1 MENLFSIQQ
10 VASMTGLSTHTL
22 RYYEKIGLIKNVQ
35 RDQTGYRQY
44 TDFDLAWIQ
53 FLIRLRVTGMPML
66 KMKQFSDLRQKGDS
80 TITARKELLE
90 EHYKDVLGKIE
101 ELELNSQRI
110 EEKIAHYKKLETVDN
125 NYKKDLETHL
135 SRSFL

>member
-66 KMKQFSDLRQKGDS
+66 KMKQFSDLRQKGES

-101 ELELNSQRI
+101 ELELNSHRI
-110 EEKIAHYKKLETVDN
+110 EEKIAHYKKLETVKN
-125 NYKKDLETHL
+125 QQ
-135 SRSFL
+135 S

>member
-22 RYYEKIGLIKNVQ
+22 RYYEKIELIKNVQ

-66 KMKQFSDLRQKGDS
+66 KMKQFSDLRQKGES

-110 EEKIAHYKKLETVDN
+110 EEKIAHYKKLETAE
-125 NYKKDLETHL
+125 KQQ
-135 SRSFL
+135 F

>member
-66 KMKQFSDLRQKGDS
+66 KMKQFSDLRQKGES

-110 EEKIAHYKKLETVDN
+110 EEKIAHYKKLETVEN
-125 NYKKDLETHL
+125 QQ
-135 SRSFL
+135 S

>member
-35 RDQTGYRQY
+35 RNQTGYRQY
-44 TDFDLAWIQ
+44 TDVDLAWIQ

-101 ELELNSQRI
+101 ELELNSHRI
-110 EEKIAHYKKLETVDN
+110 EEKIAHYKKLETVEN
-125 NYKKDLETHL
+125 QQ
-135 SRSFL
+135 S

>member
-35 RDQTGYRQY
+35 RAQTGYRQY
-44 TDFDLAWIQ
+44 TDVDLAWIQ

-90 EHYKDVLGKIE
+90 KHYKDVLGKIE

-110 EEKIAHYKKLETVDN
+110 EEKIAHYKKLETVEN
-125 NYKKDLETHL
+125 QQ
-135 SRSFL
+135 S

>member
-10 VASMTGLSTHTL
+10 IASMTGLSTHTL

-35 RDQTGYRQY
+35 RAQTGYRQY
-44 TDFDLAWIQ
+44 TDVDLAWIQ

-110 EEKIAHYKKLETVDN
+110 EEKIAHYKKLETVEN
-125 NYKKDLETHL
+125 QQ
-135 SRSFL
+135 S

>member
-44 TDFDLAWIQ
+44 TDVDLAWIQ

-110 EEKIAHYKKLETVDN
+110 EEKIAHYKKLETVEN
-125 NYKKDLETHL
+125 QQ
-135 SRSFL
+135 S

>member
-10 VASMTGLSTHTL
+10 IASMTGLSTHTL

-35 RDQTGYRQY
+35 RAQTGYRQY

-66 KMKQFSDLRQKGDS
+66 KMKQFSDLRQKGES

-101 ELELNSQRI
+101 ELELNSHKI
-110 EEKIAHYKKLETVDN
+110 EEKIAHYKKLETVEN
-125 NYKKDLETHL
+125 QQ
-135 SRSFL
+135 S

>member
-80 TITARKELLE
+80 TIKARKELLE

-101 ELELNSQRI
+101 ELELNSHRI
-110 EEKIAHYKKLETVDN
+110 EEKIAHYKKLETVEN
-125 NYKKDLETHL
+125 QQ
-135 SRSFL
+135 S

>member
-10 VASMTGLSTHTL
+10 VASMTGLSTYTL

-44 TDFDLAWIQ
+44 TDVDLAWIQ

-110 EEKIAHYKKLETVDN
+110 EEKIAHYKKLEIAE
-125 NYKKDLETHL
+125 KQQP
-135 SRSFL
+135 

>member
-44 TDFDLAWIQ
+44 TNFDLAWIQ

-90 EHYKDVLGKIE
+90 EHYKDVLGKIK

-110 EEKIAHYKKLETVDN
+110 EEKIVHYKKLETVEN
-125 NYKKDLETHL
+125 QQ
-135 SRSFL
+135 S

>member
-1 MENLFSIQQ
+1 MENLFIIQQ
-10 VASMTGLSTHTL
+10 IASMTGLSTHTL

-35 RDQTGYRQY
+35 RAQTGYRQY

-66 KMKQFSDLRQKGDS
+66 KMKQFSDLRQKGES

-101 ELELNSQRI
+101 ELELNSHKI
-110 EEKIAHYKKLETVDN
+110 EEKIAHYKKLETVEN
-125 NYKKDLETHL
+125 QQ
-135 SRSFL
+135 S

>member
-22 RYYEKIGLIKNVQ
+22 RYYEKIGLIENVQ

-44 TDFDLAWIQ
+44 TDVDLAWIQ

-110 EEKIAHYKKLETVDN
+110 EEKIAHYKKLETVEN
-125 NYKKDLETHL
+125 QQP
-135 SRSFL
+135 

>member
-10 VASMTGLSTHTL
+10 IASMTGLSTHTL

-44 TDFDLAWIQ
+44 TDVDLAWIQ

-66 KMKQFSDLRQKGDS
+66 KMKQFSDLRQKGES

-90 EHYKDVLGKIE
+90 EHYNDVLGKIE
-101 ELELNSQRI
+101 ELELNSHKI
-110 EEKIAHYKKLETVDN
+110 EEKIAHYKKLETVKN
-125 NYKKDLETHL
+125 QQ
-135 SRSFL
+135 S

>member
-44 TDFDLAWIQ
+44 TDVDLAWIQ

-66 KMKQFSDLRQKGDS
+66 KMKQFSDLRQKGES

-101 ELELNSQRI
+101 ELELNSHRI
-110 EEKIAHYKKLETVDN
+110 EKKIAHYKKLETVKN
-125 NYKKDLETHL
+125 QQ
-135 SRSFL
+135 S

>member
-35 RDQTGYRQY
+35 RAQTGYRQY
-44 TDFDLAWIQ
+44 TDVDLAWIQ

-66 KMKQFSDLRQKGDS
+66 KMKQFSDLRQKGES

-90 EHYKDVLGKIE
+90 EHYNDVLGKIE
-101 ELELNSQRI
+101 ELELNSHKI
-110 EEKIAHYKKLETVDN
+110 EEKIAHYKKLETVEN
-125 NYKKDLETHL
+125 QQ
-135 SRSFL
+135 S

>member
-110 EEKIAHYKKLETVDN
+110 EEKIAHYKKLETVEN
-125 NYKKDLETHL
+125 QQ
-135 SRSFL
+135 S

>member
-35 RDQTGYRQY
+35 RTQTGYRQY
-44 TDFDLAWIQ
+44 TDVDLAWIQ

-110 EEKIAHYKKLETVDN
+110 EEKIAHYKKLETVEN
-125 NYKKDLETHL
+125 QQ
-135 SRSFL
+135 S

>member
-10 VASMTGLSTHTL
+10 VASMTGLSTYTL

-35 RDQTGYRQY
+35 RYQTGYRQY

-66 KMKQFSDLRQKGDS
+66 KMKQFSDLRQKGES

-110 EEKIAHYKKLETVDN
+110 KEKIAHYKKLETVEN
-125 NYKKDLETHL
+125 QQP
-135 SRSFL
+135 

>member
-10 VASMTGLSTHTL
+10 VAKMTGLSTHTL

-44 TDFDLAWIQ
+44 TDVDLAWIQ

-66 KMKQFSDLRQKGDS
+66 KMKQFSDLRQKGES

-90 EHYKDVLGKIE
+90 EHYNDVLGKIE
-101 ELELNSQRI
+101 ELELNSHKI
-110 EEKIAHYKKLETVDN
+110 EEKIAHYKKLETVEN
-125 NYKKDLETHL
+125 QQ
-135 SRSFL
+135 S

>member
-35 RDQTGYRQY
+35 RVQTGYRQY
-44 TDFDLAWIQ
+44 TDVDLAWIQ

-110 EEKIAHYKKLETVDN
+110 EEKIAHYKKLETVEN
-125 NYKKDLETHL
+125 QQ
-135 SRSFL
+135 S

>member
-10 VASMTGLSTHTL
+10 VAKMTGLSTHTL

-44 TDFDLAWIQ
+44 TDVDLAWIQ
-53 FLIRLRVTGMPML
+53 FSIRLRVTGMPML
-66 KMKQFSDLRQKGDS
+66 KMKQFSDLRQKGES

-90 EHYKDVLGKIE
+90 EHYNDVLGKIE
-101 ELELNSQRI
+101 ELELNSHKI
-110 EEKIAHYKKLETVDN
+110 EEKIAHYKKLETVEN
-125 NYKKDLETHL
+125 Q
-135 SRSFL
+135 

>member
-1 MENLFSIQQ
+1 MENLLSIQQ

-44 TDFDLAWIQ
+44 TDVDLAWIQ

-110 EEKIAHYKKLETVDN
+110 EEKIAHYKKLEIAE
-125 NYKKDLETHL
+125 KQQ
-135 SRSFL
+135 S

>member
-44 TDFDLAWIQ
+44 TDVDLAWIQ

-66 KMKQFSDLRQKGDS
+66 KMKQFSDLRQKGES

-110 EEKIAHYKKLETVDN
+110 EEKIAHYKKLETVKN
-125 NYKKDLETHL
+125 QQ
-135 SRSFL
+135 S

>member
-35 RDQTGYRQY
+35 RAQTGYRQY
-44 TDFDLAWIQ
+44 TDVDLAWIQ

-90 EHYKDVLGKIE
+90 HYKDVLGKIE

-110 EEKIAHYKKLETVDN
+110 EEKIAHYKKLETVEN
-125 NYKKDLETHL
+125 QQ
-135 SRSFL
+135 S

>member
-10 VASMTGLSTHTL
+10 IASMTGLSTHTL
-22 RYYEKIGLIKNVQ
+22 CYYEKIGLIKNVQ
-35 RDQTGYRQY
+35 RAQTGYRQY

-66 KMKQFSDLRQKGDS
+66 KMKQFSDLRQKGES

-101 ELELNSQRI
+101 ELELNAHRI
-110 EEKIAHYKKLETVDN
+110 EEKIAHYKKLETVEN
-125 NYKKDLETHL
+125 QQ
-135 SRSFL
+135 S

>member
-35 RDQTGYRQY
+35 RAQTGYRQY
-44 TDFDLAWIQ
+44 TDVDLAWIQ

-110 EEKIAHYKKLETVDN
+110 EEKIAHYKKLETVEN
-125 NYKKDLETHL
+125 KQ
-135 SRSFL
+135 S

>member
-35 RDQTGYRQY
+35 RAQTGYRQY

-66 KMKQFSDLRQKGDS
+66 KMKQFSDLRQKGES

-101 ELELNSQRI
+101 ELELNSHRI
-110 EEKIAHYKKLETVDN
+110 EEKIAHYKKLETVEN
-125 NYKKDLETHL
+125 
-135 SRSFL
+135 

>member
-22 RYYEKIGLIKNVQ
+22 RYYEKIGLIENVQ

-44 TDFDLAWIQ
+44 TDVDLAWIQ

-66 KMKQFSDLRQKGDS
+66 KTKQFSDLRQKGDS

-110 EEKIAHYKKLETVDN
+110 KEKIAHYKKLETVEN
-125 NYKKDLETHL
+125 QQP
-135 SRSFL
+135 

>member
-35 RDQTGYRQY
+35 RAQTGYRQY

-66 KMKQFSDLRQKGDS
+66 KMKQFSDLRQKGES

-90 EHYKDVLGKIE
+90 EHYNDVLGKIE
-101 ELELNSQRI
+101 ELELNAHRI
-110 EEKIAHYKKLETVDN
+110 EEKIAHYKKLETVEN
-125 NYKKDLETHL
+125 QQ
-135 SRSFL
+135 S

>member
-10 VASMTGLSTHTL
+10 IASMTGLSTHTL

-35 RDQTGYRQY
+35 RAQTGYRQY

-66 KMKQFSDLRQKGDS
+66 KMKQFSDLRQKGES

-101 ELELNSQRI
+101 ELELNSHRI
-110 EEKIAHYKKLETVDN
+110 EEKIAHYKKLETVEN
-125 NYKKDLETHL
+125 QQ
-135 SRSFL
+135 S

>member
-66 KMKQFSDLRQKGDS
+66 KMKQFSDLRQQGDS

-101 ELELNSQRI
+101 ELELNSERI
-110 EEKIAHYKKLETVDN
+110 EEKIAHYKKLETVEN
-125 NYKKDLETHL
+125 QQ
-135 SRSFL
+135 S

>member
-10 VASMTGLSTHTL
+10 IASMTGLSTHTL

-44 TDFDLAWIQ
+44 TDADLAWIQ

-66 KMKQFSDLRQKGDS
+66 KMKQFSDLRQKGES

-90 EHYKDVLGKIE
+90 EHYNDVLGKIE
-101 ELELNSQRI
+101 ELELNSHKI
-110 EEKIAHYKKLETVDN
+110 EEKIAHYKKLETVEN
-125 NYKKDLETHL
+125 QQ
-135 SRSFL
+135 S

>member
-44 TDFDLAWIQ
+44 TDVDLAWIQ

-90 EHYKDVLGKIE
+90 EHYKDVLGEIE

-110 EEKIAHYKKLETVDN
+110 EEKIAHYKKLETVEN
-125 NYKKDLETHL
+125 QQ
-135 SRSFL
+135 S

>member
-10 VASMTGLSTHTL
+10 IASMTGLSTHTL

-35 RDQTGYRQY
+35 RAQTGYRQY
-44 TDFDLAWIQ
+44 TDVDLAWIQ

-66 KMKQFSDLRQKGDS
+66 KMKQFSDLRQKGES

-90 EHYKDVLGKIE
+90 EHYNDVLGKIE
-101 ELELNSQRI
+101 ELELNSHKI
-110 EEKIAHYKKLETVDN
+110 EEKIAHYKKLETVEN
-125 NYKKDLETHL
+125 QQ
-135 SRSFL
+135 S

>member
-44 TDFDLAWIQ
+44 TDVDLAWIQ

-66 KMKQFSDLRQKGDS
+66 KMKQFSDLRQKGES

-101 ELELNSQRI
+101 ELELNSHRI
-110 EEKIAHYKKLETVDN
+110 EEKIAHYKKLETVKN
-125 NYKKDLETHL
+125 QQ
-135 SRSFL
+135 S

>member
-1 MENLFSIQQ
+1 MENLFIIQQ
-10 VASMTGLSTHTL
+10 IASMTGLSTHAL

-35 RDQTGYRQY
+35 RAQTGYRQY

-90 EHYKDVLGKIE
+90 KHYNDVLGKIE
-101 ELELNSQRI
+101 ELELNSHKI
-110 EEKIAHYKKLETVDN
+110 EEKIAHYKKLETVEN
-125 NYKKDLETHL
+125 QQ
-135 SRSFL
+135 S